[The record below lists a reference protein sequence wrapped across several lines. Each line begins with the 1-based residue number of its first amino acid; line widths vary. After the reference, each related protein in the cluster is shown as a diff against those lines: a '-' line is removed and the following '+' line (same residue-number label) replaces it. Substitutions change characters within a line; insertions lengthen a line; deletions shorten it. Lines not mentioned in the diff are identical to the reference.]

1 MSIHDDLSEQPLIV
15 ALKKD
20 SSNGQPSAMTRK
32 CAMRIQLPV
41 FICIKTS
48 RSIYLILCL

>member
-1 MSIHDDLSEQPLIV
+1 MSIHGARSEQLLIV

-20 SSNGQPSAMTRK
+20 SSNRQPSAMTRK

-41 FICIKTS
+41 
-48 RSIYLILCL
+48 LN